1 MRSKDYLEKINI
13 QEGTDG
19 VLLEGNLGLFKK
31 IILLEDSLIE
41 LQCTKGVLRF
51 DITRFELLKAL
62 SEEEKPLTPAKG
74 VEK

>member
-1 MRSKDYLEKINI
+1 LEKINI

-41 LQCTKGVLRF
+41 LQCTNGVLRF
-51 DITRFELLKAL
+51 DITRFELQKAL
-62 SEEEKPLTPAKG
+62 IEEKKPLTLLK
-74 VEK
+74 E

>member
-13 QEGTDG
+13 QEGTGG